1 MVRGAQ
7 EHDSVESIS
16 SPEHVPSF
24 CNVSFDRA
32 SNSEWNGSDSNGGT
46 CSRTYRSFEQ
56 EPK

>member
-7 EHDSVESIS
+7 EHDSVESIT

-24 CNVSFDRA
+24 RNVSIDRA
-32 SNSEWNGSDSNGGT
+32 SNSESNGSDSNGGT
-46 CSRTYRSFEQ
+46 CSTMYSSFKQ